1 MSTFSTEIDE
11 LSPELEEL
19 RQKIFGDPVYVYL
32 DLVHSNKL
40 EIETLEEEREEARQ
54 EWEQMTEQE
63 KAESRERC
71 QKQIELIKKISKSSD
86 VLKRP

>member
-1 MSTFSTEIDE
+1 MSTFSTETDE

-32 DLVHSNKL
+32 DLVPSNKL
-40 EIETLEEEREEARQ
+40 KIETLEEEREEARQ

-71 QKQIELIKKISKSSD
+71 QKQIELIKKYQS
-86 VLKRP
+86 RQTP

>member
-1 MSTFSTEIDE
+1 MSTFSTEIDG

-32 DLVHSNKL
+32 DLVPSNKL

-71 QKQIELIKKISKSSD
+71 QKQIELIKKYQS
-86 VLKRP
+86 RQTP